1 MKKITDLKINGD
13 NRNLS
18 IDRVGVTSVLLPLKV
33 PDRARR
39 FQVITATVN
48 AYIGLPHYER
58 GAHMSRFIEVLNDYT
73 NKILTLRG
81 INSLLMTMQKK
92 LHAEDIYF
100 DMTFIFFKEK
110 TAPITKYQSLLDY
123 QCKIEGQRN
132 KKLSRVFLTTNIP
145 VLNLCPA
152 SKWISKESSHS
163 QRAIIAIT
171 VEPKITIFFEELI
184 DLAEKEASVEL
195 FNLLKLKDE
204 KYITEMSYE
213 NPKFVEDTVRDIA
226 LKLTRDD
233 CFKSWSVSCENQE
246 SIHTHNVYAKIERK
260 SL

>member
-1 MKKITDLKINGD
+1 MKKIRDIKINGD
-13 NRNLS
+13 DRNLS

-33 PDRARR
+33 PDRTRR
-39 FQVITATVN
+39 FQVITAMVN
-48 AYIGLPHYER
+48 AYIGLPYHER

-73 NKILTLRG
+73 NKILTLRR

-132 KKLSRVFLTTNIP
+132 NKSSRVFLIINVP

-152 SKWISKESSHS
+152 SKAISRTSSHN
-163 QRAIIAIT
+163 QRAVVTIT
-171 VEPKITIFFEELI
+171 IEPKKTTFFEDLI
-184 DLAEKEASVEL
+184 ELAEKEASAEL
-195 FNLLKLKDE
+195 FALLKLEDE

-226 LKLTRDD
+226 LKLARDD
-233 CFKSWSVSCENQE
+233 RFKSWSVSCENQE

-260 SL
+260 SP